1 MLVYSVSHSDTLV
14 LTPNHPETDDR
25 AGPSTKRPRFD
36 EAFEA
41 KQFVSEILKEKA
53 GGLAVLAE
61 YNEHGR
67 LTDSTRRQLVNIVV
81 AYITEKE
88 GRVPSKETKTRCAL
102 GIVTLCPSLKDP
114 YSRTGY
120 VLQDFDIKFGTETAS
135 RLLEQWDTLKPKII
149 AEAKT
154 LNSNLYL
161 NSLLAAGTGQNLE
174 CEWQGWD
181 SDMSCLLLLAF
192 LLPPSAGGRNNSTK
206 ISIKEA
212 MDYVV
217 QFHKACCSLTEYL
230 EKTEG
235 LQPHLL
241 AVGSAKNAIHEFY
254 IVLDGKLLPCQ
265 TTIYKIGC
273 GTVRETP
280 RVKDLRAKL
289 LN

>member
-1 MLVYSVSHSDTLV
+1 ML
-14 LTPNHPETDDR
+14 
-25 AGPSTKRPRFD
+25 
-36 EAFEA
+36 
-41 KQFVSEILKEKA
+41 
-53 GGLAVLAE
+53 
-61 YNEHGR
+61 
-67 LTDSTRRQLVNIVV
+67 
-81 AYITEKE
+81 
-88 GRVPSKETKTRCAL
+88 
-102 GIVTLCPSLKDP
+102 SL
-114 YSRTGY
+114 
-120 VLQDFDIKFGTETAS
+120 F
-135 RLLEQWDTLKPKII
+135 
-149 AEAKT
+149 
-154 LNSNLYL
+154 
-161 NSLLAAGTGQNLE
+161 LLA
-174 CEWQGWD
+174 GWD

-212 MDYVV
+212 MDHVV
-217 QFHKACCSLTEYL
+217 QFHKVCMETLVSCIVGYLFVRKSVFHLFQACCSLTEYV

-265 TTIYKIGC
+265 AKPSLSAFDELFKAYFVFSVSYPHSLNAMFTFVQTTIYKIGC